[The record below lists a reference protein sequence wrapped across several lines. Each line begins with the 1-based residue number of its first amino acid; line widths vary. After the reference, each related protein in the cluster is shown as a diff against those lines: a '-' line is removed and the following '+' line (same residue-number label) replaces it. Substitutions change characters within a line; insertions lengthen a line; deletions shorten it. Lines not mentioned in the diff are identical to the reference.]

1 MLKFCPNL
9 SLLFTEV
16 KLEER
21 FKAAKQAGFN
31 AVEIQFPYS
40 LPAAQIQQTLA
51 EQQLKLVLF
60 NVDADDLLQGGEGLA
75 CVPKKRDP
83 FKFALE
89 KTVNYAELLQ
99 PDVINVLPGRCLDE
113 KKRGLYHDTF
123 LRNLEYALEAFSPLG
138 IKTVFEAINTLDMPN
153 FIIHSGAQMLDVLR
167 DLNHRDL
174 FMQYD
179 IYHAARMGENSA
191 DFIAEHAA
199 KIGHIQF
206 ADNPGRGE
214 PGTGEIDF
222 PQLFKLIESSAYQ
235 GWLGAEYKPTNG
247 TLNSL
252 NWYQHSG

>member
-1 MLKFCPNL
+1 MLQFSANL

-16 KLEER
+16 GLPER

-51 EQQLKLVLF
+51 DQQLKLILF

-75 CVPKKRDP
+75 CVPKKQDQ
-83 FKFALE
+83 FKYALE
-89 KTVNYAELLQ
+89 QTVNYAELLQ

-113 KKRGLYHDTF
+113 KKYGYYVDAF

-138 IKTVFEAINTLDMPN
+138 IKTVFEAINTVDMPN
-153 FIIHSGAQMLDVLR
+153 FIISSGAQMLEVLS
-167 DLNHRDL
+167 DLNHCDL

-179 IYHAARMGENSA
+179 IYHAARMEENYA
-191 DFIAEHAA
+191 GFVAEHAD

-206 ADNPGRGE
+206 ADCPGRAE
-214 PGTGEIDF
+214 PGTGGIDF
-222 PQLFKLIESSAYQ
+222 QSLFNLIETLPYQ
-235 GWLGAEYKPTNG
+235 GWVGAEYKPSSH

-252 NWYQHSG
+252 NWYQHNG